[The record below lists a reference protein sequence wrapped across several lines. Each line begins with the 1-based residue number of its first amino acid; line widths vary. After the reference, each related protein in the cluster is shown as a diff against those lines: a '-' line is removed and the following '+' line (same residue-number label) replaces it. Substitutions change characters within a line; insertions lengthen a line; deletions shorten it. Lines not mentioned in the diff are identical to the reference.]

1 MDSRRHQEGCGEF
14 HHHAGVTGGQMRGA
28 RGRLIVFE
36 GIEGAGKSTQLARLS
51 ARFAGAG
58 VTSCAFREPGGTPA
72 GDRIRALLLD
82 PSTSLDPR
90 TEALLFMASRAELL
104 AVAVRPALEAGAVVL
119 LDRFFLSTFAYQVAG
134 RGLPES
140 DVAEANRVATGGLAP
155 DLTLLLT
162 LPSAEGMARAH
173 RRGPADRI
181 ERSGDEFHARVERAF
196 RGFATRKWQAAHP
209 EAGPIAA
216 VDAIGSPADVEA
228 RIEAA
233 LAARCP
239 DLVARLERVA

>member
-1 MDSRRHQEGCGEF
+1 M
-14 HHHAGVTGGQMRGA
+14 
-28 RGRLIVFE
+28 FE
-36 GIEGAGKSTQLARLS
+36 GVEGAGKSTQLARLS
-51 ARFAGAG
+51 TRLTGAG
-58 VTSCAFREPGGTPA
+58 VDSCAFREPGGTPV

-82 PSTSLDPR
+82 PAMSLDPR

-104 AVAVRPALEAGAVVL
+104 ATAVRPAIATGAVVL

-140 DVAEANRVATGGLAP
+140 DVAEANRVATGGLVP

-181 ERSGDEFHARVERAF
+181 EQSGEEFYGRVERAF
-196 RGFATRKWQAAHP
+196 RGFATREWQAAHP

-216 VDAIGSPADVEA
+216 VDAIGNPTEVQA